1 MIPQLRELEHQYPDA
16 IAIVGVQSGKYHAER
31 VTSRIRDAALRL
43 ENTHPIVNDWQFRIW
58 RSYAVNAWPT
68 LVVVDADGR
77 VLGSHAGEFTSAM
90 LAPLL
95 DRLIAAETQAGQLA
109 RRPTAFP
116 ADAPTIAPGA
126 LCYPDKVAV
135 HGNRIAIA
143 DTGHHRVL
151 VGRLAPEGTRA
162 RIERVVGSGTP
173 GFDDGVHGTFNAPHG
188 VVFDGDV
195 LYVADTENHA
205 VRAVDLDTGTIRT
218 IAGTGHQLRTVADK
232 RAGALSSPWDLALV
246 GRTLYI
252 AMAGVHQLWSL
263 DLPGGVPQVQS
274 GTGAEA
280 LADGPHLSAALA
292 QPMGMTATG
301 ERLYFTDAESSA
313 VRWSDIVPAGSVG
326 TVVGTGLFDFG
337 DRDGVGDEVLLQHA
351 QGIAIHEPSGRLLI
365 ADTYNDA
372 LKWVHPITRRAE
384 HWVRGLHE
392 PGGVACGER
401 HAYVADT
408 NAHRI
413 AVVEYE
419 HEEVRELEMEWGSE
433 AVGQ

>member
-1 MIPQLRELEHQYPDA
+1 VLPQLRELEHQYPDA
-16 IAIVGVQSGKYHAER
+16 IAVVGVQSGKFHAER
-31 VTSRIRDAALRL
+31 VTSRIRDAAQRL
-43 ENTHPIVNDWQFRIW
+43 GTAHPIVNDWQFRVW
-58 RSYAVNAWPT
+58 RGYAVNAWPT
-68 LVVVDADGR
+68 LVVIDPEGR

-95 DRLIAAETQAGQLA
+95 DRLIAAETQAGRLA
-109 RRPTAFP
+109 RRPTSFAV
-116 ADAPTIAPGA
+116 DAPTIAPRV

-135 HGNRIAIA
+135 QGDRIAIA

-151 VGRLAPEGTRA
+151 VGRLDTDGTHA

-173 GFDDGVHGTFNAPHG
+173 GFADGVSGSFNAPHG
-188 VVFDGDV
+188 MAFDGDV

-205 VRAVDLDTGTIRT
+205 VRAVELGTGAIRT
-218 IAGTGHQLRTVADK
+218 IAGTGHQLRTAADK

-246 GRTLYI
+246 GGTLYI
-252 AMAGVHQLWSL
+252 AMAGVHQLWSV

-274 GTGAEA
+274 GNGAEA
-280 LADGPHLSAALA
+280 LTDGPHLSAALA
-292 QPMGMTATG
+292 QPMGITATG

-313 VRWSDIVPAGSVG
+313 VRWSDIIPAGSVG
-326 TVVGTGLFDFG
+326 TIVGTGLFDFG
-337 DRDGVGDEVLLQHA
+337 DRDGAGDEVLLQHA
-351 QGIAIHEPSGRLLI
+351 QGIAIHEPTGRLLI

-384 HWVRGLHE
+384 SWVRGLHE

-419 HEEVRELEMEWGSE
+419 REDVRELEIEG
-433 AVGQ
+433 VQ